1 MVTTVKLQGEIAN
14 AGGMAVLHKEKSF
27 FLTCRNT
34 VCKITSAGRNFYH
47 KNKMTILTSNRA
59 SYIVGWIGAE
69 EGAFID
75 GAGRNACFNCPIGL
89 AINQKTGTIFVADHS
104 NNAIRNISFTG
115 KVLYT

>member
-1 MVTTVKLQGEIAN
+1 MYMSKLTLALFEKWTCKVGFLLYSLLSFLLLGFLIGMVTTVKLQGEIAN

-59 SYIVGWIGAE
+59 SYIVGWIG
-69 EGAFID
+69 G
-75 GAGRNACFNCPIGL
+75 
-89 AINQKTGTIFVADHS
+89 
-104 NNAIRNISFTG
+104 
-115 KVLYT
+115 